1 MNSIIS
7 TQILIHKLGIPTE
20 ICTIIKN
27 YVFHEIKKLPKTD
40 NRYAILLTI
49 PIPLKLTN
57 SHMSSVSLQI
67 SFNAKITL
75 TYSYNFIYIRKYH
88 LIEDTYINTHAILM
102 DRDFIL
108 IVS

>member
-7 TQILIHKLGIPTE
+7 TQILIHNLGIPTE

-27 YVFHEIKKLPKTD
+27 FVFHEIKKLPKTD
-40 NRYAILLTI
+40 NRYAMLLT
-49 PIPLKLTN
+49 IPLKLTTN
-57 SHMSSVSLQI
+57 NRVSSVSLKI

-75 TYSYNFIYIRKYH
+75 TYSDNFIYIRKYH
-88 LIEDTYINTHAILM
+88 LIEDTYTNTHVNLM

-108 IVS
+108 IV